1 MPVRTEVETPGKAHS
16 AAGKSCETMPDNL
29 FTSRPWQDAIERTY
43 GFAFHR
49 SRGGHGAGTFALIDD
64 AMGKRTVSPAF
75 GDYAERH
82 PAPGL
87 ADRIEHA
94 RRLFPQAGYMV
105 RLAGE
110 AEVVGAR
117 HLRRAFL
124 HEVDLAEYEVSGA
137 FARNVRKSQ
146 RSGLSVRRRVDD
158 AGLEQFY
165 ALYARQRIRKFAS
178 LPQPRAFFENVAGE
192 FFPQNGFLLEAHL
205 GGRSAAFL
213 FVLRHAD
220 VMYYK
225 FGASDP
231 EALSSRPNN
240 LLMAELLTIAQG
252 EGAVR
257 LDLGMTPV
265 EGGLAR
271 FKRGMGAREMPLTTY
286 GWPSLSGETPDLA
299 ARRDLLGEMTR
310 AIVARD
316 PSPREAS
323 DYADI
328 FYRYFV

>member
-1 MPVRTEVETPGKAHS
+1 MLVRIEAKTS
-16 AAGKSCETMPDNL
+16 GKSGPAAERSGDAEPGNL
-29 FTSRPWQDAIERTY
+29 FTSRKWQGAIERTY

-49 SRGGHGAGTFALIDD
+49 SNSGQGADTFALIDD
-64 AMGKRTVSPAF
+64 AMGNRAVSPAF

-87 ADRIEHA
+87 ADRIRQVRHS
-94 RRLFPQAGYMV
+94 FPQAGYTV
-105 RLAGE
+105 KLAGK
-110 AEVVGAR
+110 AEVVGATNQ
-117 HLRRAFL
+117 RRACL
-124 HEVDLAEYEVSGA
+124 HEVDLADYEMERG
-137 FARNVRKSQ
+137 FARNVRKSR

-158 AGLEQFY
+158 AAIEQFY

-178 LPQPRAFFENVAGE
+178 LPQPLALFENVAGA

-205 GGRSAAFL
+205 DGHRAAFL

-220 VMYYK
+220 AMYYK

-231 EALSSRPNN
+231 DALASRPNN
-240 LLMAELLTIAQG
+240 LLMAELLQIAKD

-257 LDLGMTPV
+257 LDLGMTPL

-271 FKRGMGAREMPLTTY
+271 FKRGMGAREVPLTTY
-286 GWPSLSGETPDLA
+286 GWPPLAGGDPDIA
-299 ARRDLLGEMTR
+299 ARRDLLREMTR

-323 DYADI
+323 DHADI